1 MIFFQILIYDVF
13 CSPLLSQKCSSYFI
27 DNEKCYLHFSD
38 LGFNTIGSCCAII
51 NKSLAAWRRRC
62 FDMKIWPSK
71 PKRLWNQE
79 QIFSNNIFIC
89 QSIGLNIFVTIVGIK
104 THRVLESG
112 WYTLWLQKIPQ
123 KTITLE
129 RIYVL
134 TFFVVK

>member
-71 PKRLWNQE
+71 PKRRWNQE

-104 THRVLESG
+104 IHHVLKSG
-112 WYTLWLQKIPQ
+112 ENSR
-123 KTITLE
+123 KTKHFTQHSIAQVM
-129 RIYVL
+129 IYNL
-134 TFFVVK
+134 GYDL